1 MSTSPSESHSSASVT
16 NANSAPQ
23 GASDS
28 SAKCLKSLRNQ
39 RDYQRRKADSAI
51 KVSEAAKDELRNA
64 KAKISYLH
72 HSNTQANIVADK
84 LRTEAERSAQLL
96 AVRTERFVVFRDGKE
111 AELKR
116 AKAAAKRKI
125 EALEKQHELELH
137 REEAKR
143 YRLERSHVKEKVAC
157 ESKLVSLQQSYE

>member
-1 MSTSPSESHSSASVT
+1 
-16 NANSAPQ
+16 
-23 GASDS
+23 
-28 SAKCLKSLRNQ
+28 LRNQ

-84 LRTEAERSAQLL
+84 LRKEAERSALLL

-143 YRLERSHVKEKVAC
+143 YWLERSHVKDKVAC